1 MVLVTLA
8 VVGAAALIALGLE
21 AVLWLGVG
29 LRTAIWW
36 TLAGLATAGA
46 VALAPPLLRW
56 LGVLPGLDERALA
69 ARAEREHP
77 GVGDRLRALLDLDDG
92 AAGDA
97 PDALR
102 DAALDRL
109 SADVAGVPFERL
121 RVWAPARRALAWAL
135 VPLAL
140 LVGLFVGAPG
150 TVSGAAA
157 RLLSPTVMFSRPAPF
172 TLRVEPG
179 DATVA
184 KGGDLDV
191 SAETVGRE
199 LPTQATVEFGRA
211 DETATETLRME
222 AGDAEPPSASF
233 TFTLDEI
240 GADLRYRVI
249 AGGVL
254 SPWYTVSAEARPL
267 VRGVRVT
274 VREPGYSGRG
284 QRTLPEGVGDVTALG
299 GATVRVQAE
308 TGGTPAARGWLDVR
322 WADGKSQCVPLRL
335 GSDGGIGQFRLRG
348 PGTYAVRLQ
357 SRTGATNPSPARYSL
372 GVLGDGPPQITLV
385 SGADG
390 DLSPA
395 PRPLTFRITDDFGF
409 SSAALMWRFAEGS
422 ARGRSGFRRVRLPAR
437 SRPLDQEVRALWRL
451 TSARPGDVVE
461 FYGEVRDNDA
471 VRGAKGARTPL
482 FTLRYPS
489 LGDQLDDLDVR
500 RDSVSQDL
508 DDLRDDA
515 EETGDRL
522 QDLREELRRR
532 PEPDSENLRQ
542 IDQIRREQNQMRDRA
557 ESLEERMR
565 DLSEQM
571 RQSGMLDPETQRSLE
586 QMQDV
591 MRELDSPELR
601 EALERLQDA
610 MEELDLRDMLQSADE
625 AAREEERFRDRLERA
640 QALLERLETAVE
652 LEEAARRAEDLAER
666 QEELARETAE
676 MNGEEPDEGERRPN
690 TAAEREQ
697 QAREQEALQPDAEAL
712 QEQLEELEERL
723 QDMQGGPSEEM
734 QEMLDQAQEQS
745 PSEQMEQSADQL
757 RQNDTQGAQQQ
768 QQQTSQQLR
777 QMASQ
782 MRSESQQMQGQQRQV
797 DQAALRKALEDVLT
811 LSKEQEA
818 LAGRVAALPSR
829 SAALNAEGRRQRD
842 LRTGFRTVVDTL
854 TRVSKS
860 VPQLDAAVERRA
872 DEAMRA
878 MDETLRTLAER
889 QSGPSAGF
897 GREAMS
903 HLNDLAILLA
913 DVLDQLQ
920 DSAQQ
925 SGGGGGSGQQ
935 SQGTPE
941 QMQQMGQMQQ
951 RLNGQIQ
958 QMLNESAGQRLSRS
972 DQARARQ
979 MAEQQEAIRRQLQR
993 MLEGGGSGLGP
1004 QQRSALQRIEE
1015 QMAEA
1020 AAQLRRGRP
1029 DPRTGVRQTQILQR
1043 LLQTER
1049 SMNERGREEQREAE
1063 AGRRRPNTTA
1073 PARTPP
1079 SEPPAQRVRR
1089 DMIRALES
1097 GYAPDYQELIKRY
1110 FERLRQRAGG

>member
-1 MVLVTLA
+1 MATLA
-8 VVGAAALIALGLE
+8 VVGMAVLIALALE
-21 AVLWLGVG
+21 TVLWLGVG
-29 LRTAIWW
+29 LKTAIWW
-36 TLAGLATAGA
+36 ALGGLAA
-46 VALAPPLLRW
+46 VGALALVPPLLR
-56 LGVLPGLDERALA
+56 GVGLLPGLDERALA

-77 GVGDRLRALLDLDDG
+77 GVGDRLRALLDLDDD
-92 AAGDA
+92 AAGHA
-97 PDALR
+97 PEALR
-102 DAALDRL
+102 AAALERL
-109 SADVAGVPFERL
+109 AADVDGVPFERL
-121 RVWAPARRALAWAL
+121 RVWAPARRALGWAL
-135 VPLAL
+135 VPAAL
-140 LVGLFVGAPG
+140 LAGLFVGAPG
-150 TVSGAAA
+150 TIGGAAA

-172 TLRVEPG
+172 TVRVEPG
-179 DATVA
+179 DASVA
-184 KGGDLDV
+184 KGGDLEV
-191 SAETVGRE
+191 SAQAVGRD
-199 LPTQATVEFGRA
+199 LPVQATIEFGRA
-211 DETATETLRME
+211 SETATETQRMAAGETE
-222 AGDAEPPSASF
+222 ASRTAFA
-233 TFTLDEI
+233 FTLEDI
-240 GADLRYRVI
+240 AADLRYRVL
-249 AGGVL
+249 AGGVVT
-254 SPWYTVSAEARPL
+254 PWYTLSAEARPL

-322 WADGKSQCVPLRL
+322 WADGKRQRVPLRL
-335 GSDGGIGQFRLRG
+335 GSAGGVGQFRLRG

-385 SGADG
+385 EGADG
-390 DLSPA
+390 DLSLA
-395 PRPLTFRITDDFGF
+395 PRRVAFRITDDFGF
-409 SSAALMWRFAEGS
+409 SSAALVWRFAEGS
-422 ARGRSGFRRVRLPAR
+422 ARGRSAFRRVRLPAR

-489 LGDQLDDLDVR
+489 LSDRLDELDVQ
-500 RDSVSQDL
+500 RDSVFQELGDL
-508 DDLRDDA
+508 QEDARD
-515 EETGDRL
+515 TGDRL
-522 QDLREELRRR
+522 QDLREQLRRR
-532 PEPDSENLRQ
+532 PEPDTEDLRQ
-542 IDQIRREQNQMRDRA
+542 IDQIRREQDRMRDRA
-557 ESLEERMR
+557 SDLEEQMR
-565 DLSEQM
+565 ELSEQM

-610 MEELDLRDMLQSADE
+610 MQKLDLRDMLQSADE
-625 AAREEERFRDRLERA
+625 AAREEERFRNRLERA
-640 QALLERLETAVE
+640 QELLERLETAVE

-676 MNGEEPDEGERRPN
+676 MQGQEPERGERRQN
-690 TAAEREQ
+690 TAAEREN
-697 QAREQEALQPDAEAL
+697 QAREQEALTPDAEAL
-712 QEQLEELEERL
+712 QEQLDAIEERL
-723 QDMQGGPSEEM
+723 DDMRGGPSPEM
-734 QEMLDQAQEQS
+734 QEMLDQQNAA
-745 PSEQMEQSADQL
+745 PLDEQMQQNADQL
-757 RQNDTQGAQQQ
+757 RENQLDRAQQG
-768 QQQTSQQLR
+768 QQQTGEQLR

-782 MRSESQQMQGQQRQV
+782 MRSQSQQMQGQQRQV
-797 DQAALRKALEDVLT
+797 DQAALRKALEDVIT

-829 SAALNAEGRRQRD
+829 SAALNTEGRRQRD
-842 LRTGFRTVVDTL
+842 LRTGFQTVVDTL
-854 TRVSKS
+854 ARVARS

-872 DEAMRA
+872 DDALGAMNA
-878 MDETLRTLAER
+878 ALRTLAER
-889 QSGPSAGF
+889 QSGPSAGHA
-897 GREAMS
+897 RESMS
-903 HLNDLAILLA
+903 HLNELAILLA

-925 SGGGGGSGQQ
+925 SGGGGGGQNG
-935 SQGTPE
+935 QGTPQ
-941 QMQQMGQMQQ
+941 QMQQMGQAQQ
-951 RLNGQIQ
+951 RLNAQIQ
-958 QMLNESAGQRLSRS
+958 QMLGQSAGERLSRS

-979 MAEQQEAIRRQLQR
+979 LAEQQEAIRRQLQR
-993 MLEGGGSGLGP
+993 MIETGGSGIGP

-1020 AAQLRRGRP
+1020 AAQLRRSRP

-1063 AGRRRPNTTA
+1063 AGRRRPNPTA
-1073 PARTPP
+1073 PQATPP